1 MIVTEKKL
9 KGAKAHN
16 TKSTMRNLAKTI
28 VVVAVSAALFTLPAA
43 KAAPH
48 WITLIIAE
56 IVAGK
61 ATDAALNAWIAKNGD
76 PRPLKVS
83 ASSAGIYPRWQEYR
97 ISKTYNYDEDF
108 PKYMRDWTGTGEDFC
123 QSGWLNFRGDFVTTV
138 GNRQNRLKNANLA
151 GWEKV
156 FKIVDPEDDAILW
169 SSSLGQAKRIVF
181 YGTMDKPFDKDAAN
195 RKVKERYGEEW
206 ELGKEVF
213 SRDETWEVGKFV
225 VYSKAAVPA
234 LAHPKVRV
242 TGTFTV
248 GFTYK
253 KNRVAYYGE
262 LSPYWPATKHC
273 KRFEMNAVQ
282 DDNKDF
288 NLCDSN
294 EIITELNTPVGG
306 VERWAEKKYSM
317 RHRWVSDPYSD
328 LGGSWEST
336 SYNYRLIVKQKHLHI
351 EQDCS
356 NLWPE
361 D

>member
-1 MIVTEKKL
+1 MT
-9 KGAKAHN
+9 
-16 TKSTMRNLAKTI
+16 NLAKTI
-28 VVVAVSAALFTLPAA
+28 VVVAVSAALFILPTA

-76 PRPLKVS
+76 PRTLKVS

-108 PKYMRDWTGTGEDFC
+108 PKYMRDWNGTGEDFS
-123 QSGWLNFRGDFVTTV
+123 QSGWLNSRGDFVTTV
-138 GNRQNRLKNANLA
+138 GDRQNRLKNANLA
-151 GWEKV
+151 GWEKE
-156 FKIVDPEDDAILW
+156 FKIVDPEGGAILW
-169 SSSLGQAKRIVF
+169 SSSLGQAKTIVF
-181 YGTMDKPFDKDAAN
+181 YGTMDEPFDKDAAN
-195 RKVKERYGEEW
+195 RIVKERYGEDW

-213 SRDETWEVGKFV
+213 SKDETWEVGNFV
-225 VYSKAAVPA
+225 VYSKATVPA

-253 KNRVAYYGE
+253 KNRVAYVGE

-288 NLCDSN
+288 DLCDPN

>member
-1 MIVTEKKL
+1 M
-9 KGAKAHN
+9 
-16 TKSTMRNLAKTI
+16 
-28 VVVAVSAALFTLPAA
+28 
-43 KAAPH
+43 
-48 WITLIIAE
+48 
-56 IVAGK
+56 
-61 ATDAALNAWIAKNGD
+61 
-76 PRPLKVS
+76 
-83 ASSAGIYPRWQEYR
+83 
-97 ISKTYNYDEDF
+97 
-108 PKYMRDWTGTGEDFC
+108 
-123 QSGWLNFRGDFVTTV
+123 
-138 GNRQNRLKNANLA
+138 
-151 GWEKV
+151 
-156 FKIVDPEDDAILW
+156 DPEDGAVSW
-169 SSSLGQAKRIVF
+169 SRTYGQAKTFFF

-195 RKVKERYGEEW
+195 RIVKERYGEEW

-213 SRDETWEVGKFV
+213 SGGEIWEVGNFV
-225 VYSKAAVPA
+225 VYSKATVPA

-242 TGTFTV
+242 SGTFTV

-282 DDNKDF
+282 NDNKDF
-288 NLCDSN
+288 KLCDPN

-306 VERWAEKKYSM
+306 VECWVEKKYSM

-351 EQDCS
+351 EQDGS